1 MPAQP
6 LTQSQLADAERL
18 SYIFKEWQERRK
30 KNGKPSSQEALAP
43 LLGFGQSAFSQ
54 YKNGDIPLNVS
65 VLVKMCSVFECSPED
80 ISPALAEVISGIAE
94 IATPPDTETE
104 HAGVR
109 MIDAKASAG
118 QGSLVFSTDV
128 LKTLM
133 FRRDFLAKNG
143 AKPDDVIAF
152 SVKGDSMVDA
162 HITDGSVVIANLKK
176 TEPVSK
182 RFYVLWLD
190 GELFVKQL
198 VQKSGRWYARS
209 HNKAKDYQDIEIDI
223 DDRIVGRAF
232 WCGFSL

>member
-1 MPAQP
+1 M
-6 LTQSQLADAERL
+6 LTGIELGQAIAKAIKLKIASGAAR
-18 SYIFKEWQERRK
+18 SKKE
-30 KNGKPSSQEALAP
+30 
-43 LLGFGQSAFSQ
+43 
-54 YKNGDIPLNVS
+54 
-65 VLVKMCSVFECSPED
+65 
-80 ISPALAEVISGIAE
+80 IAE
-94 IATPPDTETE
+94 HFGVQPPTIHDWINRGTIRKDNLDKAMVYFSDVVGPEHWDLKSFQAPAE
-104 HAGVR
+104 NDDHAGVK

-143 AKPDDVIAF
+143 AKPEDVIAF
-152 SVKGDSMVDA
+152 PVKGDSMVDA

-176 TEPVSK
+176 TEPLSK

-198 VQKSGRWYARS
+198 VQKGGRWYARS
-209 HNKAKDYQDIEIDI
+209 HNQAKDYPDIEIDI

>member
-1 MPAQP
+1 MEDLAALVGVKAWQTVQQWENSGTAPSRKRLPMVAKVLGKTQEFLLNGVEP
-6 LTQSQLADAERL
+6 L
-18 SYIFKEWQERRK
+18 
-30 KNGKPSSQEALAP
+30 P
-43 LLGFGQSAFSQ
+43 
-54 YKNGDIPLNVS
+54 
-65 VLVKMCSVFECSPED
+65 PETD
-80 ISPALAEVISGIAE
+80 
-94 IATPPDTETE
+94 D
-104 HAGVR
+104 HAGVK

-133 FRRDFLAKNG
+133 FRRDFLEKNG

-176 TEPVSK
+176 TEPISK

-198 VQKSGRWYARS
+198 VQKAGRWYARS
-209 HNKAKDYQDIEIDI
+209 HNQAKDYPDIEIDI

-232 WCGFSL
+232 WVGFSL